1 MAKEYSDLDILELLQ
16 RLDAGEQLPEEDRKA
31 LSERTELKLYG
42 LQITAL
48 PESVGQLANLQTL
61 DLSFTKITA
70 LPDSI
75 GQLANLQ
82 LLNLNGLQITA
93 LPESVGQLA
102 NLQTLNL
109 WHTPITAL
117 PESLGQLANL
127 QTLDLRNTKI
137 TALPESVWQLA
148 NLQTLNLWDT
158 QITALPESIGQ
169 LANLQELDLSNTQI
183 TALPESVG
191 QLANLQRLDLRRTQ
205 ITALPES
212 VRQLANL
219 QRLDL
224 RGTQITALPES
235 VGRLANLQTLN
246 LWHTQITAL
255 PESVGQLASLQTLN
269 LGFTR
274 ITALPESVG
283 ELINLE
289 DLSLPRTQIKTLPE
303 SVGRLRKLRILGLG
317 GTKISELPEFVRGF
331 SKLEQ
336 LYLWGTNITALPAW
350 IGALPALQYLD
361 LSNLTLPAIPESL
374 ALRGLPFTEEG
385 DDSKPGVSLRDV
397 KLTEQDRSIFLEHPE
412 LIPTLYQ
419 KEDLVPVREC
429 RVIFLGDGESGKSY
443 TIQRF
448 RNQGKKETKKAPYLT
463 SETPGVEILDYP
475 AGEGEDRFTIHF
487 WDFGGQQLLHSMHRC
502 FLTENACYVVTVKT
516 RETKANDRARFWLR
530 NVTAFAPKS
539 PILLF
544 VNCWEDDDG
553 RRSLDEPGLRQEFP
567 MIREVV
573 YCSAKRAEEGEFR
586 KNVMDPVIDLAAASG
601 GGRKKVPGQW
611 VRVREAIEA
620 ESKENNYLDRARY
633 HELCAENKIENEQAP
648 ELLSFF
654 NELGVCFSYHRDAE
668 KQELADYKLLN
679 PVWLTN
685 AVYAVIEEGRVHARE
700 GRISRAEIE
709 RMLCNPAPKSVDGKP
724 YRRTAPELVYQEAEC
739 PFILDVAAVHELCY
753 PVNESSFFFP
763 ALCGADSPAEALS
776 VPESFGK
783 HLRYELRYQ
792 YLPDS
797 VLHRL
802 MVRCM
807 RTRLFV
813 DKCWLRGMV
822 LSVWKLHRIIVRMED
837 DETLRID
844 VHSSG
849 EHRAYELF
857 WVLRGQ
863 IAEIN
868 RQMNLNAEEYI
879 LDGRADFLLEDVIE
893 AAEAN
898 GEVKRRGV
906 TRNARELLGDFYEES
921 VIPALR
927 VEDGVIR
934 ISAEKRSFTPC
945 KQDNQA
951 MRRALLEV
959 YKHICPYC
967 RDTLKAGELQ
977 VDHILPK
984 GFQPTLA
991 LKPYVEWL
999 ESCGFDLKK
1008 PDYIENYFPAHG
1020 SCNRAKSNR
1029 INEFTLP
1036 YWHLIAAHRAKQVVE
1051 QMKREEKEGL
1061 RTDREDRKDRDVT

>member
-1 MAKEYSDLDILELLQ
+1 MAKTYSNLDILELLQ
-16 RLDAGEQLPEEDRKA
+16 RLDAGEALPEEDKKA
-31 LSERTELKLYG
+31 IAERTKLDLSRTGITALPESVGQLANLQELN
-42 LQITAL
+42 LQSAPITAL

-61 DLSFTKITA
+61 DLW
-70 LPDSI
+70 L
-75 GQLANLQ
+75 
-82 LLNLNGLQITA
+82 
-93 LPESVGQLA
+93 
-102 NLQTLNL
+102 
-109 WHTPITAL
+109 
-117 PESLGQLANL
+117 
-127 QTLDLRNTKI
+127 
-137 TALPESVWQLA
+137 
-148 NLQTLNLWDT
+148 
-158 QITALPESIGQ
+158 
-169 LANLQELDLSNTQI
+169 TQI

-191 QLANLQRLDLRRTQ
+191 QLANLQRLDLRFTK
-205 ITALPES
+205 IT
-212 VRQLANL
+212 V
-219 QRLDL
+219 
-224 RGTQITALPES
+224 LPES
-235 VGRLANLQTLN
+235 VGLLANLQHLS
-246 LWHTQITAL
+246 LGVTQI
-255 PESVGQLASLQTLN
+255 S
-269 LGFTR
+269 
-274 ITALPESVG
+274 
-283 ELINLE
+283 
-289 DLSLPRTQIKTLPE
+289 TLPE
-303 SVGRLRKLRILGLG
+303 SLGWLRKLRILGLG

-331 SKLEQ
+331 SKLER
-336 LYLWGTNITALPAW
+336 LYIWGTNITALPAW
-350 IGALPALQYLD
+350 IGALPALQYLE
-361 LSNLTLPAIPESL
+361 LNGLTLPAIPESL
-374 ALRGLPFTEEG
+374 ALRGLPFTEKPDG
-385 DDSKPGVSLRDV
+385 SKPGIVLEDV
-397 KLTEQDRSIFLEHPE
+397 TLTEQDKSIFLEHPE

-443 TIQRF
+443 TIKRF
-448 RNQGKKETKKAPYLT
+448 RNQGRKETKEAPYLT

-475 AGEGEDRFTIHF
+475 AGEGKDRFTIHF

-539 PILLF
+539 PVLLF

-553 RRSLDEPGLRQEFP
+553 RRSLDEPGLRSEFP
-567 MIREVV
+567 MIQNVV
-573 YCSAKRAEEGEFR
+573 YCSAKRAEDRDFR
-586 KNVMDPVIDLAAASG
+586 EHVMDPVIGLAAASEG
-601 GGRKKVPGQW
+601 VCKPYPGQW
-611 VRVREAIEA
+611 VRVRRAIEA
-620 ESKENNYLDRARY
+620 ESKENNYLDKARY
-633 HELCAENKIENEQAP
+633 HELCLANKIENEQAP
-648 ELLSFF
+648 GLLSFF

-668 KQELADYKLLN
+668 KQELAEYKLLN

-685 AVYAVIEEGRVHARE
+685 AIYAVIEEGRVHAKEKE
-700 GRISRAEIE
+700 GRISRGEIE

-763 ALCGADSPAEALS
+763 ALCGANSPAEALN

-807 RTRLFV
+807 RTRLSV

-822 LSVWKLHRIIVRMED
+822 LSVWDLHRIIVRMED

-844 VHSSG
+844 IHSTG

-863 IAEIN
+863 IEEIN
-868 RQMNLNAEEYI
+868 RQMNLKAEEYI
-879 LDGRADFLLEDVIE
+879 LDGRADFLLQDVIE

-921 VIPALR
+921 IVPALR

-934 ISAEKRSFTPC
+934 ISAEERSFTPC
-945 KQDNQA
+945 RKENQA
-951 MRRALLEV
+951 LRRALFEV
-959 YKHICPYC
+959 YRRTCPYC
-967 RDTLKAGELQ
+967 GNPLNYSEMQ
-977 VDHILPK
+977 VDHILPQK
-984 GFQPTLA
+984 YQPKPA
-991 LKPYVEWL
+991 LRPYVEWL
-999 ESCGFDLKK
+999 EACGFDMEK

-1020 SCNRAKSNR
+1020 HCNRAKSNR

-1061 RTDREDRKDRDVT
+1061 